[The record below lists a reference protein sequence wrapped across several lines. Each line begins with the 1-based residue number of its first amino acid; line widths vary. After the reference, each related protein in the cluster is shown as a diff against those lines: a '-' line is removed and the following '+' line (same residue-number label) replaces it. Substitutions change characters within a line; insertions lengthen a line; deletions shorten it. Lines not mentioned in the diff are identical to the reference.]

1 MAIEPAYQRRG
12 AGAELLKSGLK
23 VADEAKAAVSVLLNV
38 VATHIDNNRLLS

>member
-23 VADEAKAAVSVLLNV
+23 VADEVRAAVSVLSTV
-38 VATHIDNNRLLS
+38 VAIYIDNNRLLS